1 MTKDNSLASVDEKR
15 VEFCE
20 DELAAVR
27 IAGCGMAQVRLTLSR
42 GALWRSRDK
51 MAKTT
56 NFTQF
61 SKKRPF

>member
-27 IAGCGMAQVRLTLSR
+27 IAG
-42 GALWRSRDK
+42 
-51 MAKTT
+51 
-56 NFTQF
+56 
-61 SKKRPF
+61 